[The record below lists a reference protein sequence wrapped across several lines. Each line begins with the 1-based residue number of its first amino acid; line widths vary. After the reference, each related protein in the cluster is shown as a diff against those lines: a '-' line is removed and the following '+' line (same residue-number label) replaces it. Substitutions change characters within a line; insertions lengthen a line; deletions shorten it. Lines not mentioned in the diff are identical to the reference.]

1 MVANPAGQAVAVAHV
16 PRSRSPG
23 PADSSGKAGIGLIR
37 RVTLVVGAGELANA
51 PPVEEDHR
59 RASPALAMILDRALV
74 AARRAAH
81 VAADRESKDR
91 RAGGC
96 AHLLASPA
104 YRPPPR
110 VAELVTAR
118 DGTCRFPPCRRPAE
132 QCDLDHTVPFDQGG
146 LTCSCNLGGECRSH
160 HQLKQHPRWSLT
172 QMAAGV
178 FQWTTPAGRR
188 YVSRP
193 DPYAV

>member
-1 MVANPAGQAVAVAHV
+1 MLAVIME
-16 PRSRSPG
+16 R
-23 PADSSGKAGIGLIR
+23 
-37 RVTLVVGAGELANA
+37 
-51 PPVEEDHR
+51 
-59 RASPALAMILDRALV
+59 ALAAASR
-74 AARRAAH
+74 AARAA
-81 VAADRESKDR
+81 AEREAQDQ

-96 AHLLASPA
+96 THDLASSA

-118 DGTCRFPPCRRPAE
+118 DGTCRFGPCRRPAE

-146 LTCSCNLGGECRSH
+146 LTCSCNIGGECRSH
-160 HQLKQHPRWSLT
+160 HQLKQHPRWSLR

-193 DPYAV
+193 DPYCA